1 MPQSYLPCQTEW
13 FAPVSFCEK
22 NHEKR
27 KKSDAAPDARKK
39 AVPKAPNF
47 GTLHAVRNLKNAE
60 FGDKQAV
67 TLVETL
73 QDAQSELATRADVEN
88 TELAL
93 RTDLEKTGL
102 ALRTDLEKTGL
113 ALRTDMER
121 MESGIRGDMERME
134 SGIRHD
140 MEKMESGI
148 RHDMEKM
155 ESGIR
160 GDMEK
165 MELGIRGDMEKMELG
180 IRGDMEA
187 RFSKLSRQIL
197 ASASGATAV
206 GTSIISLLILFK

>member
-1 MPQSYLPCQTEW
+1 MP
-13 FAPVSFCEK
+13 K
-22 NHEKR
+22 NPMPP
-27 KKSDAAPDARKK
+27 PDARKK

-73 QDAQSELATRADVEN
+73 QDAQSELATRANVEN

-93 RTDLEKTGL
+93 RTD
-102 ALRTDLEKTGL
+102 
-113 ALRTDMER
+113 
-121 MESGIRGDMERME
+121 
-134 SGIRHD
+134 

-148 RHDMEKM
+148 RH
-155 ESGIR
+155 G
-160 GDMEK
+160 MEK
-165 MELGIRGDMEKMELG
+165 MELGIRRDLEKMELRIRG
-180 IRGDMEA
+180 DLEKMELRIRGDLEKMELRIRGDMEA
-187 RFSKLSRQIL
+187 RFSRLSWQIL

>member
-73 QDAQSELATRADVEN
+73 QDAQSELATRANVEN
-88 TELAL
+88 
-93 RTDLEKTGL
+93 
-102 ALRTDLEKTGL
+102 TGL
-113 ALRTDMER
+113 ALRTDMEK
-121 MESGIRGDMERME
+121 MELRIRRDL
-134 SGIRHD
+134 
-140 MEKMESGI
+140 EKMEL
-148 RHDMEKM
+148 R
-155 ESGIR
+155 IR

-165 MELGIRGDMEKMELG
+165 MELRIRA
-180 IRGDMEA
+180 DMEA
-187 RFSKLSRQIL
+187 GFSRLSWQIL